1 MVPDAGMFD
10 LVSSFTAFL
19 APQWQRS
26 AARSQGVING
36 NDGSSF

>member
-19 APQWQRS
+19 AAPDASAPQRCLRAQ
-26 AARSQGVING
+26 V
-36 NDGSSF
+36 